1 MEVLIIRFG
10 NHMITDNVQ
19 VFWSELQRGEFIRDA
34 AVAAGTYRKQGTR
47 WVIANG
53 GVRPRRGRDLLGRC
67 LSFAERE
74 QIAMSRAAGESVRAI
89 ATRLGRSPS
98 TISRELRRNLES
110 GGCYRASTAHAMA
123 YHRASRPK
131 AAKLATN
138 MALRAVVEQDLEKK
152 YSPEQ
157 ITGRLRLQFPDDP
170 EMRVSPETIYQS
182 LYVQSRGALRR
193 DLAVCLRTG
202 RALRRPS
209 RKVGQ
214 RKNRIPNMINIA
226 ERPAEVEDRAVPGNW
241 EGDLIIGKQNQ
252 TAIGTLVERQTGY
265 TMLLHLP
272 EGYKPEQVRDAL
284 AAKVK
289 TLPESL
295 RLSLTWDQ
303 GPEMRDWKHVAVDAD
318 IDIYF
323 CDPHSPWQRGTNE
336 NTNGLLRQYFPK
348 GTDLSVHSAA
358 DLDWVAQELNDR
370 PRKRLAFHKPI
381 ELIGDLLLQ

>member
-1 MEVLIIRFG
+1 VAEYSIFIRPDLLQQFWQVMAEG
-10 NHMITDNVQ
+10 GFITDA
-19 VFWSELQRGEFIRDA
+19 A
-34 AVAAGTYRKQGTR
+34 AVIDTSRRTGRRVLAEAGG
-47 WVIANG
+47 I
-53 GVRPRRGRDLLGRC
+53 RPRRGRDLKGRC

-74 QIAMSRAAGESVRAI
+74 EIAVARAAGESMRSI
-89 ATRLGRSPS
+89 ATRLRRSPS
-98 TISRELRRNLES
+98 TISRELGRNLDRQ
-110 GGCYRASTAHAMA
+110 GRYRATAAHAWA
-123 YHRASRPK
+123 YERASRPK
-131 AAKLATN
+131 PAKLATN
-138 MALRAVVEQDLEKK
+138 LVLRAKVEQDLEKK

-157 ITGRLRLQFPDDP
+157 ITGRLRMEFPDDP

-214 RKNRIPNMINIA
+214 RKNRIPDMINIA
-226 ERPAEVEDRAVPGNW
+226 ERPAEVQDRAVPGNW

-265 TMLLHLP
+265 VMLLHLP
-272 EGYKPEQVRDAL
+272 EGYKPEQVRDVL
-284 AAKVK
+284 AAKIK

-303 GPEMRDWKHVAVDAD
+303 GPEMRDWKHVAVDAG

-323 CDPHSPWQRGTNE
+323 CDPHAPWQRGTNE

-348 GTDLSVHSAA
+348 GSDLSAHSSE

-370 PRKRLAFHKPI
+370 PRKRLAFRKPI
-381 ELIGDLLLQ
+381 EEIGELLLR

>member
-1 MEVLIIRFG
+1 
-10 NHMITDNVQ
+10 MITENVQ
-19 VFWSELQRGEFIRDA
+19 VFWAELQRGEFISDA

-53 GVRPRRGRDLLGRC
+53 GVRPRRGRDLKGRC
-67 LSFAERE
+67 LSFGERE
-74 QIAMSRAAGESVRAI
+74 QIAMSCAAGDTVRAI
-89 ATRLGRSPS
+89 ATQLGRSPS
-98 TISRELRRNLES
+98 TISRELRRNQES
-110 GGCYRASTAHAMA
+110 GGGYLASSAQAMA

-131 AAKLATN
+131 PSKLTTN
-138 MALRAVVEQDLEKK
+138 LALRAKVEHDLEKK

-157 ITGRLRLQFPDDP
+157 IAGRLRVEFPDDP

-209 RKVGQ
+209 RQPGQ
-214 RKNRIPNMINIA
+214 RKNRIPNMINIV

-252 TAIGTLVERQTGY
+252 TAIGTLVERQSGY
-265 TMLLHLP
+265 VMLVHLP

-284 AAKVK
+284 AAKIK
-289 TLPESL
+289 TLPTSL

-303 GPEMRDWKHVAVDAD
+303 GPEMRDWKHVAVDAG

-348 GTDLSVHSAA
+348 GSDLSIHSAA
-358 DLDWVAQELNDR
+358 DLNSVAQELNDR
-370 PRKRLAFHKPI
+370 PRKRLAFKKPI
-381 ELIGDLLLQ
+381 ELIGDVLLR